1 MLMLLLC
8 FSLQNANNSASQR
21 ADTGLNGLIYVKGL
35 NMWLVY
41 RKCTR
46 LVYITINAIV
56 AIITKIIYVLIPQK
70 DSFF

>member
-1 MLMLLLC
+1 M
-8 FSLQNANNSASQR
+8 SASLQR
-21 ADTGLNGLIYVKGL
+21 ADAELNGLIYAKGL

-56 AIITKIIYVLIPQK
+56 AIITKIIYV
-70 DSFF
+70 